1 MFSTSSFSR
10 RSFAQSLLVAGAL
23 LVVPGVLSATA
34 ARADDAKETRTVDT
48 DKGPVEIPV
57 DPQAIVSDYYLGE
70 LLALGTKPIIASPY
84 ALNNPFLEGMTDGIE
99 ALNTSSAET
108 SLEMIA
114 EKQPDLIIT
123 ITEADYDKY
132 SQIAPTI
139 YIEDG
144 KRTDEELFLYIADLL
159 GKTDEAQAYLDDFN
173 QKVEDAKDEINQ
185 IVGDRTV
192 SIVEVWPQQVY
203 VMGDKF
209 ARGGTILFDMWGLK
223 APEKVEEELIEGDN
237 QYEVVSMEALPDYVG
252 DFILYGVL
260 DGADDAFVED
270 SLMWQNLDAVKE
282 GRVLP
287 YEQIA
292 YMHRDPITLSGQLED
307 FLEFFRGVAK
317 AEGIEVEA
325 SGDKES
331 KDSGDDAK
339 ASDPDAKAS
348 DGAKTAAEKPSES
361 QDDAKASDAD
371 AAKK

>member
-1 MFSTSSFSR
+1 MLNTPTFTR
-10 RSFAQSLLVAGAL
+10 RSFMQSLLAAGAL
-23 LVVPGVLSATA
+23 LAVPGALSATA
-34 ARADDAKETRTVDT
+34 ARADDAKKTRTIDT

-57 DPQAIVSDYYLGE
+57 DPEAIVSDYYLGE
-70 LLALGTKPIIASPY
+70 LLALDTKPIIASPY
-84 ALNNPFLEGMTDGIE
+84 ALNNPFLEGLTDGIE

-144 KRTDEELFLYIADLL
+144 KRTDEELFLYIADIL
-159 GKTDEAQAYLDDFN
+159 GKKDEAQAYLDDFN
-173 QKVEDAKDEINQ
+173 QKVADTKDEINQ

-209 ARGGTILFDMWGLK
+209 ARGGSILFDMWGLK
-223 APEKVEEELIEGDN
+223 APQKVEEELIESDN

-270 SLMWQNLDAVKE
+270 SMMWQNLDAVKE

-292 YMHRDPITLSGQLED
+292 YMHRDPITLNGQLED
-307 FLEFFRGVAK
+307 FLEFFRGVAE

-325 SGDKES
+325 SGDKDTKDSNGTAASDS
-331 KDSGDDAK
+331 KDASSTGDD
-339 ASDPDAKAS
+339 
-348 DGAKTAAEKPSES
+348 AAEKPAES
-361 QDDAKASDAD
+361 QDE
-371 AAKK
+371 AKK

>member
-1 MFSTSSFSR
+1 MLNTPTFTR
-10 RSFAQSLLVAGAL
+10 RSFMQSLLAAGAL
-23 LVVPGVLSATA
+23 LAVPGALSATA
-34 ARADDAKETRTVDT
+34 ACADDAKKTRTIDT

-57 DPQAIVSDYYLGE
+57 DPEAIVSDYYLGE
-70 LLALGTKPIIASPY
+70 LLALDTKPIIASPY
-84 ALNNPFLEGMTDGIE
+84 ALNNPFLEGLTDGIE

-144 KRTDEELFLYIADLL
+144 KRTDEELFLYIADIL
-159 GKTDEAQAYLDDFN
+159 GKKDEAQAYLDDFN
-173 QKVEDAKDEINQ
+173 QKVADTKDEINQ

-209 ARGGTILFDMWGLK
+209 ARGGSILFDMWGLK
-223 APEKVEEELIEGDN
+223 APEKVEEELIEGDK
-237 QYEVVSMEALPDYVG
+237 QYDVVSMEALPDYVG

-260 DGADDAFVED
+260 DGTDDAFVED
-270 SLMWQNLDAVKE
+270 SMMWQNLDAVKE

-292 YMHRDPITLSGQLED
+292 YMHRDPITLNGQLED
-307 FLEFFRGVAK
+307 FLEFFRGVAA
-317 AEGIEVEA
+317 AEGIEIEQ
-325 SGDKES
+325 SGDKDT
-331 KDSGDDAK
+331 KDSGDASKDDASKDGAPKADAK
-339 ASDPDAKAS
+339 KDEAK
-348 DGAKTAAEKPSES
+348 
-361 QDDAKASDAD
+361 Q
-371 AAKK
+371 

>member
-1 MFSTSSFSR
+1 MLNTPTFTR
-10 RSFAQSLLVAGAL
+10 RSFTQSLLAAGAL
-23 LVVPGVLSATA
+23 LAVPGALSATA
-34 ARADDAKETRTVDT
+34 ARADDAKKTRTIDT

-57 DPQAIVSDYYLGE
+57 DPEAIVSDYYLGE
-70 LLALGTKPIIASPY
+70 LLALDTKPIIASPY
-84 ALNNPFLEGMTDGIE
+84 ALNNPFLEGLTDGIE

-144 KRTDEELFLYIADLL
+144 KRTDEELFLYIADIL
-159 GKTDEAQAYLDDFN
+159 GKKDEAQAYLDDFN
-173 QKVEDAKDEINQ
+173 QKVADAKDEINQ

-209 ARGGTILFDMWGLK
+209 ARGGSILFDMWGLK
-223 APEKVEEELIEGDN
+223 APEKVEEELIEGDK
-237 QYEVVSMEALPDYVG
+237 QYDVVSMEALPDYVG

-260 DGADDAFVED
+260 DGTDDAFVED
-270 SLMWQNLDAVKE
+270 SMMWQNLDAVKE

-292 YMHRDPITLSGQLED
+292 YMHRDPITLNGQLED
-307 FLEFFRGVAK
+307 FLEFFRGVAA
-317 AEGIEVEA
+317 AEGIEIEQ
-325 SGDKES
+325 SGDKDT
-331 KDSGDDAK
+331 KDSGDASKDDASKDGAPKADAK
-339 ASDPDAKAS
+339 KDEAK
-348 DGAKTAAEKPSES
+348 
-361 QDDAKASDAD
+361 Q
-371 AAKK
+371 

>member
-1 MFSTSSFSR
+1 MLNTPTFTR
-10 RSFAQSLLVAGAL
+10 RSFMQSLLAAGAL
-23 LVVPGVLSATA
+23 LAVPGALSATA
-34 ARADDAKETRTVDT
+34 ARADDAKKTRTIDT

-57 DPQAIVSDYYLGE
+57 DPEAIVSDYYLGE
-70 LLALGTKPIIASPY
+70 LLALDTKPIIASPY
-84 ALNNPFLEGMTDGIE
+84 ALNNPFLEGLTDGIE

-132 SQIAPTI
+132 SQIAPTV

-144 KRTDEELFLYIADLL
+144 KRTDEELFLYIADIL
-159 GKTDEAQAYLDDFN
+159 GKKDEAQAYLDDFN
-173 QKVEDAKDEINQ
+173 QKVADTKDEINQ

-209 ARGGTILFDMWGLK
+209 ARGGSILFDMWGLK
-223 APEKVEEELIEGDN
+223 APEKVEEELIEGDK
-237 QYEVVSMEALPDYVG
+237 QYDVVSMEALPDYVG

-260 DGADDAFVED
+260 DGTDDAFVED
-270 SLMWQNLDAVKE
+270 SMMWQNLDAVKE

-292 YMHRDPITLSGQLED
+292 YMHRDPITLNGQLED
-307 FLEFFRGVAK
+307 FLEFFRGVAA
-317 AEGIEVEA
+317 AEGIEIEQ
-325 SGDKES
+325 SGDKDT
-331 KDSGDDAK
+331 KDSGDASKDDASKDGASKDDASKDDAPKADAK
-339 ASDPDAKAS
+339 KDEAK
-348 DGAKTAAEKPSES
+348 
-361 QDDAKASDAD
+361 Q
-371 AAKK
+371 

>member
-1 MFSTSSFSR
+1 MLNTPTFTR
-10 RSFAQSLLVAGAL
+10 RSFTQSLLAAGAL
-23 LVVPGVLSATA
+23 LAVPGALSATA
-34 ARADDAKETRTVDT
+34 ARADDANKTRTIDT

-57 DPQAIVSDYYLGE
+57 DPEAIVSDYYLGE
-70 LLALGTKPIIASPY
+70 LLALDTKPIIASPY
-84 ALNNPFLEGMTDGIE
+84 ALNNPFLEGLTDGIE

-144 KRTDEELFLYIADLL
+144 KRTDEELFLYIADIL
-159 GKTDEAQAYLDDFN
+159 GKKDEAQAYLDDFN
-173 QKVEDAKDEINQ
+173 QKVADAKDEINQ

-209 ARGGTILFDMWGLK
+209 ARGGSILFDMWGLK
-223 APEKVEEELIEGDN
+223 APQKD
-237 QYEVVSMEALPDYVG
+237 SM
-252 DFILYGVL
+252 
-260 DGADDAFVED
+260 
-270 SLMWQNLDAVKE
+270 MWQNLDAVKE

-292 YMHRDPITLSGQLED
+292 YMHRDPITLNGQLED
-307 FLEFFRGVAK
+307 FLEFFRGVAA
-317 AEGIEVEA
+317 AEGIEIEQ
-325 SGDKES
+325 SGDKDT
-331 KDSGDDAK
+331 KDSGDASKDDASKDGAPKADAK
-339 ASDPDAKAS
+339 KDEAK
-348 DGAKTAAEKPSES
+348 
-361 QDDAKASDAD
+361 Q
-371 AAKK
+371 

>member
-1 MFSTSSFSR
+1 MLNALPVSR
-10 RSFAQSLLVAGAL
+10 RSFMKSLAVAGLAL
-23 LVVPGVLSATA
+23 AVPATA
-34 ARADDAKETRTVDT
+34 FADDSSETRTVET

-57 DPQAIVSDYYLGE
+57 NPEAIVSDYYLGE
-70 LLALGTKPIIASPY
+70 LLALDTKPIIASPY
-84 ALNNPFLEGMTDGIE
+84 ALNNPFLEGLTDGIE
-99 ALNTSSAET
+99 ELNTASAET

-144 KRTDEELFLYIADLL
+144 KRSDEELFLYIADIL
-159 GKTDEAQAYLDDFN
+159 GKTDEAQAYLDEFN
-173 QKVEDAKDEINQ
+173 QKVADAKDEINQ

-223 APEKVEEELIEGDN
+223 APEKVQEELIDGDK
-237 QYEVVSMEALPDYVG
+237 QYDVVSLEALPDYAG

-260 DGADDAFVED
+260 DGTDDAFVED
-270 SLMWQNLDAVKE
+270 SLMWQNLDAVKD

-292 YMHRDPITLSGQLED
+292 YMHRDPITLNGQLED
-307 FLEFFRGVAK
+307 FLEFFRGVAE
-317 AEGIEVEA
+317 AEGIEIAPSDEKDDSSTAGAA
-325 SGDKES
+325 STDTK
-331 KDSGDDAK
+331 DDAPAQK
-339 ASDPDAKAS
+339 
-348 DGAKTAAEKPSES
+348 
-361 QDDAKASDAD
+361 
-371 AAKK
+371 

>member
-1 MFSTSSFSR
+1 MCNTPALSR
-10 RSFAQSLLVAGAL
+10 RSFMQSLLAAGVLLAVPGAL
-23 LVVPGVLSATA
+23 CTSAA
-34 ARADDAKETRTVDT
+34 YADNDGQETRTIDT

-57 DPQAIVSDYYLGE
+57 NPEAIVSDYYLGE
-70 LLALGTKPIIASPY
+70 LLALDTKPIIASPY

-144 KRTDEELFLYIADLL
+144 KRTDEELFLYIADIL
-159 GKTDEAQAYLDDFN
+159 GKTEEAQAYLDEFN

-223 APEKVEEELIEGDN
+223 APEKVEEELIEGDK
-237 QYEVVSMEALPDYVG
+237 QCDVVSMEALPDYVG
-252 DFILYGVL
+252 DFILYDVL

-292 YMHRDPITLSGQLED
+292 YMHRDPITLNGQLDD
-307 FLEFFRGVAK
+307 FLEFFRGVAE

-325 SGDKES
+325 SGDKDA
-331 KDSGDDAK
+331 KDADDASK
-339 ASDPDAKAS
+339 ADASSDKSA
-348 DGAKTAAEKPSES
+348 ES
-361 QDDAKASDAD
+361 QDNTKDSADSD
-371 AAKK
+371 KK

>member
-1 MFSTSSFSR
+1 MLNTPTFTR
-10 RSFAQSLLVAGAL
+10 RSFMQSLLAAGAL
-23 LVVPGVLSATA
+23 LAVPGALSATA
-34 ARADDAKETRTVDT
+34 ARADDAKKTRTIDT

-57 DPQAIVSDYYLGE
+57 DPEAIVSDYYLGE
-70 LLALGTKPIIASPY
+70 LLALDTKPIIASPY
-84 ALNNPFLEGMTDGIE
+84 ALNNPFLEGLTDGIE

-144 KRTDEELFLYIADLL
+144 KRTDEELFLYIADIL
-159 GKTDEAQAYLDDFN
+159 GKKDEAQAYLDDFN
-173 QKVEDAKDEINQ
+173 QKVADTKDEINQ

-209 ARGGTILFDMWGLK
+209 ARGGSILFDMWGLK
-223 APEKVEEELIEGDN
+223 APEKVEEELIEGDK
-237 QYEVVSMEALPDYVG
+237 QYDVVSMEALPDYVG

-260 DGADDAFVED
+260 DGTDDAFVED
-270 SLMWQNLDAVKE
+270 SMMWQNLDAVKE

-292 YMHRDPITLSGQLED
+292 YMHRDPITLNGQLED
-307 FLEFFRGVAK
+307 FLEFFRGVAA
-317 AEGIEVEA
+317 AEGIEIEQ
-325 SGDKES
+325 SGDKDT
-331 KDSGDDAK
+331 KDSGDASKDDASKDGASKADAK
-339 ASDPDAKAS
+339 KDEAK
-348 DGAKTAAEKPSES
+348 
-361 QDDAKASDAD
+361 Q
-371 AAKK
+371 